1 MRLRVRYTKLGKVR
15 FVGHRDLARVWERT
29 IRRAELPIA
38 YTEGF
43 SPRPKLHFGLA
54 LSVGHESDAEY
65 LDIDLRDS
73 IEVEGIAERLDA
85 EMPTGV
91 GVTSVQVIDRSDD
104 ALQQAVVACTWSFR
118 LPGVTAAEASAA
130 VQHVLDA
137 VALPLEIER
146 KGVRTTVD
154 ARPHITSLIVNP
166 AGAPPTDDG
175 CEVVV
180 VLRRGERSLRP
191 NELLKLLLASQLQV
205 DPTLVRIRRIEQWID
220 IDGSLRAV
228 MPAAGEPSTPPLQ
241 VAH

>member
-1 MRLRVRYTKLGKVR
+1 MRLRVRYTKVGKVR

-65 LDIDLRDS
+65 LDIDLR
-73 IEVEGIAERLDA
+73 EVISTEGLAERLDA

-91 GVTSVQVIDRSDD
+91 GISSVEVIERGDD
-104 ALQQAVVACTWSFR
+104 ALQQAVVACTWSFW
-118 LPGVTAAEASAA
+118 LPGVSAAAAAAA
-130 VQHVLDA
+130 VQQVLDA
-137 VALPLEIER
+137 SSLPLDIER
-146 KGVRTTVD
+146 KSVLTTVD
-154 ARPHITSLIVNP
+154 ARPYIESLVMNR
-166 AGAPPTDDG
+166 GEGG

-191 NELLKLLLASQLQV
+191 NEMLQLLLRGELLVEPAV
-205 DPTLVRIRRIEQWID
+205 VRIRRIEQWIEL
-220 IDGSLRAV
+220 DGVLRAV
-228 MPAAGEPSTPPLQ
+228 MPAGSASSMSPLQ
-241 VAH
+241 VAN

>member
-1 MRLRVRYTKLGKVR
+1 MRLRVRYTKVGKVR

-65 LDIDLRDS
+65 LDIDLREAIS
-73 IEVEGIAERLDA
+73 TEGLAERLDA

-91 GVTSVQVIDRSDD
+91 GITSVEVIERSDD
-104 ALQQAVVACTWSFR
+104 ALQQAVVACTWSFW
-118 LPGVTAAEASAA
+118 LPGVSEAAAGDA
-130 VQHVLDA
+130 VLAVLDA
-137 VALPLEIER
+137 SSLPLEIER
-146 KGVRTTVD
+146 KTVLTTVD
-154 ARPHITSLIVNP
+154 ARPYIESLVMN
-166 AGAPPTDDG
+166 GGDDG

-191 NELLKLLLASQLQV
+191 NEMLQLLLRGELLV
-205 DPTLVRIRRIEQWID
+205 DPAVVRIRRIEQWIEL
-220 IDGSLRAV
+220 DGVLRAV
-228 MPAAGEPSTPPLQ
+228 MPTGSAPSTPPLQ
-241 VAH
+241 VAN